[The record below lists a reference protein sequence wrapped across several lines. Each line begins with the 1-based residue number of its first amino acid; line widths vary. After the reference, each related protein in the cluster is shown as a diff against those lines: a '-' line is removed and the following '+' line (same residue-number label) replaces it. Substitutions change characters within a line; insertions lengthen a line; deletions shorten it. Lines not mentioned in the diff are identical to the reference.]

1 MACRTVSKDLVYD
14 EKTNGV
20 QENPNISTATSWFRW
35 NGPNDP
41 ANPRNFSPI
50 RKWAITSAALLA
62 TLLIPMNGT
71 SITAA
76 TSQII
81 SEFNVSNEPFP
92 NSYWTVFSWTLGG
105 AAFLVVGMSIMED
118 VGVRR
123 SFMVLYGFF
132 ILMVV
137 PQVSCITTGAWPRR

>member
-1 MACRTVSKDLVYD
+1 MACRTVSRDLVDD
-14 EKTNGV
+14 EKIDGV
-20 QENPNISTATSWFRW
+20 HETPDDSNPGSSVGWSWSD
-35 NGPNDP
+35 DP
-41 ANPRNFSPI
+41 ANPRNFSHT

-71 SITAA
+71 SITAG
-76 TSQII
+76 TPQII
-81 SEFNVSNEPFP
+81 SAFNVSDKPFP

-105 AAFLVVGMSIMED
+105 ATFSVAGMSIMED

-132 ILMVV
+132 ILMIV
-137 PQVSCITTGAWPRR
+137 PQVSFVLVDA